1 MKAKLTT
8 YSFLLIL
15 IFPVLYFV
23 SCQSKKA
30 DKSIGLQLY
39 SLRDD
44 IKGDVPGVIQK
55 VGQTGYSFIEA
66 AGYSD
71 GKFYGMEP
79 EAFKALVEKNGMQFL
94 SSHTGQALPDSAHWA
109 ETMAWWDKCIDAH
122 ARAGVTY
129 IVQPFM
135 DNAGY
140 DSLSGLDN
148 YCNYFNAI
156 GKKCKAKGISFGYH
170 NHDKEFGK
178 IDDQVIY
185 DYMLQH
191 TDPALVFFQMDLWWT
206 MIGGADP
213 VDYFKN
219 YPGRFTLWHV
229 KDKNV
234 VGKSGRMDFKHIF
247 ENAEVSGM
255 KHFIVEVEEYEGTP
269 MEDVTAS
276 YNYLENAG
284 FVK

>member
-1 MKAKLTT
+1 MKATLTS
-8 YSFLLIL
+8 YLNLAIICCSLFL
-15 IFPVLYFV
+15 F
-23 SCQSKKA
+23 SACQSQQT

-44 IKGDVPGVIQK
+44 INKDVPGIIQQ
-55 VGQTGYSFIEA
+55 VGQTGYSFVEA
-66 AGYSD
+66 AGYGD
-71 GKFYGMEP
+71 GKIYGMEP
-79 EAFKALVEKNGMQFL
+79 EAFKSLVEKNGMQFL

-140 DSLSGLDN
+140 DSLQGLDN
-148 YCNYFNAI
+148 YCRYFNAI
-156 GKKCKAKGISFGYH
+156 GQKCKARGILFGYH
-170 NHDKEFGK
+170 NHDKEFSK

-191 TDPALVFFQMDLWWT
+191 TDSAVVFFQMDLWWT
-206 MIGGADP
+206 MISGADP
-213 VDYFKN
+213 VAYFKN

-269 MEDVTAS
+269 MEDVEAS
-276 YNYLENAG
+276 YEYLENTD

>member
-1 MKAKLTT
+1 MKAKLSS
-8 YSFLLIL
+8 YFLFLML
-15 IFPVLYFV
+15 VTGVLLM
-23 SCQSKKA
+23 SACQTKETK
-30 DKSIGLQLY
+30 KSIGLQLY

-44 IKGDVPGVIQK
+44 IKNDVPGIISEVA
-55 VGQTGYSFIEA
+55 QTGYSFVEA
-66 AGYSD
+66 AGYND

-94 SSHTGQALPDSAHWA
+94 SSHTGQALPDSAHWE

-135 DNAGY
+135 DNTGY
-140 DSLSGLDN
+140 DSLKGLDN

-156 GKKCKAKGISFGYH
+156 GEKCKAKGISFGYH

-191 TDPALVFFQMDLWWT
+191 TDPSLVFFQMDLWWT

-213 VDYFKN
+213 VAYFKN

-234 VGKSGRMDFKHIF
+234 VGKSGRMDFKRIF
-247 ENAEVSGM
+247 ENAGVSGM

-269 MEDVTAS
+269 MEDVEAS
-276 YNYLENAG
+276 FNYLENAA